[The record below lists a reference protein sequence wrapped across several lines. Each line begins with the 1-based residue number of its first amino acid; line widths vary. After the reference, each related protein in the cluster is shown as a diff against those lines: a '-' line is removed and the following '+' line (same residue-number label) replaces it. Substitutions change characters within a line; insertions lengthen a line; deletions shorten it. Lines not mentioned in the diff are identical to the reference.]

1 MRILLLSHYYPPE
14 TGPPQLRWSALVR
27 DLLAAGHEVDVV
39 TPAPHY
45 PAGRLLPGE
54 DPSQVGRS
62 HPGEHGETVHRV
74 TFRRSTGDARSL
86 LLDQVVAAADTV
98 RTTWRRRDGLRPDVV
113 IATVPGLPTA
123 LAGRAVATLLRV
135 PLVLEMRDAWPD
147 ILGGAASG
155 DRATPR
161 AALRAGLV
169 RLVSTGVTW
178 LQRSADLVVTTTD
191 SFAATLRERQVPRV
205 VTVRNA
211 HHGLPGPS
219 APVDTSPSGGPL
231 HVVYVGTVGRAQGL
245 ETAVRAAHLARRDGV
260 AIRLRVVGTGAR
272 LASVRGLARELQ
284 APVEFAGPVTRE
296 QVAAHYDWCDTFLVC
311 LRDWPGLDSTVPSK
325 LYEALALGLHVS
337 ASATGETA
345 TIVRETGAGFATA
358 PGDAQGLARA
368 WGALAQTGP
377 QQDRARM
384 SSWVD
389 RHASESGAAAVLLDA
404 LADLGDLAG
413 PGHERVGV

>member
-1 MRILLLSHYYPPE
+1 MRILLLSHYYAPE

-27 DLLAAGHEVDVV
+27 DLVAAGHEVHVV

-45 PAGRLLPGE
+45 PTGRLLPGE
-54 DPSQVGRS
+54 DPAQVGQAHR
-62 HPGEHGETVHRV
+62 GEHGETVHRV
-74 TFRRSTGDARSL
+74 AFRPSTGDAGSL
-86 LLDQVVAAADTV
+86 LLDQAVAAADTV
-98 RTTWRRRDGLRPDVV
+98 LTAWHRRRELRPDVV
-113 IATVPGLPTA
+113 VATVPGLPTA
-123 LAGRAVATLLRV
+123 LAGRAVATLLRA

-155 DRATPR
+155 DRQTPR
-161 AALRAGLV
+161 AAVRAGVV

-191 SFAATLRERQVPRV
+191 SFATTLRGRQVTRV

-211 HHGLPGPS
+211 HHGLPDPS
-219 APVDTSPSGGPL
+219 TPVPVPRATGPL
-231 HVVYVGTVGRAQGL
+231 RIVYVGTVGRAQGL
-245 ETAVRAAHLARRDGV
+245 ETAVRAAYLAHHAGV
-260 AIRLRVVGTGAR
+260 DVTLRVVGTGAR
-272 LASVRGLARELQ
+272 LASVRRLARELQ
-284 APVEFAGPVTRE
+284 APVEFVGPVTRD
-296 QVAAHYDWCDTFLVC
+296 QVAEHYEWCDTFLVS

-368 WGALAQTGP
+368 WGALAETGP
-377 QQDRARM
+377 QQDTARM
-384 SSWVD
+384 RHWVD
-389 RHASESGAAAVLLDA
+389 RHASESGAAGVLLDA
-404 LADLGDLAG
+404 LTGLRHDRLG
-413 PGHERVGV
+413 V